1 MSLVLVFFPL
11 CTALAALLV
20 PSGRFR
26 PLLLPFASSVHTA
39 GTVLVLLR
47 PSLAEGPLFL
57 HLDPAA
63 KVFLLSMSVLY
74 LLVSFYAAGYLGTRR
89 DRSNRF
95 FVACLLA
102 SQGFI
107 TLVFWSRDLGL
118 MWVGMES
125 TTLVMAPL
133 VYFNR
138 SKQSIEATWKYLL
151 VGSVGIALALLGIFF
166 LAYSSLVAGTGATM
180 NLDVLRLNAPSL
192 SKPWL
197 RAAFILFLA
206 GYGTKMGL
214 APMHTWKPDAYGEAP
229 GVIGA
234 VFSGC
239 VTSAAFLSLSRIYGI
254 CNAAGE
260 GPFISGILIFMG
272 LLSMAVAGAF
282 MLNQRDFKRMLAYSS
297 VEHMGILTLGLGLG
311 APALFG
317 TMLHLMTNAMT
328 KGVLFLSAE
337 NIFNSYGSRN
347 IDQVRGALRRVP
359 FSAAFF
365 LAGFLAIT
373 GSPPFG
379 PFASEFSI
387 LAGAFAGG
395 HSVVGTLFL
404 GFLLLV
410 FIGMGYTVLRVVQGT
425 VPADLAENGY
435 RETFLLTAPIA
446 ACMIIVLVLGLFL
459 PAPLRTL
466 LREAAAY
473 LGGAS

>member
-11 CTALAALLV
+11 CAALFALLV

-26 PLLLPFASSVHTA
+26 PVLLPITASVHTA
-39 GTVLVLLR
+39 GTFYALVG
-47 PSLAEGPLFL
+47 PPPAEGPLSLF
-57 HLDPAA
+57 LDPVA

-74 LLVSFYAAGYLGTRR
+74 LLVSFYAVGYLKTRR

-95 FVACLLA
+95 FVSCLLA

-107 TLVFWSRDLGL
+107 TLVFWSHDLGL

-166 LAYSSLVAGTGATM
+166 LAYSSLVTGLGATM
-180 NLDVLRLNAPSL
+180 NLDMLRANAPSL

-260 GPFISGILIFMG
+260 QRFVSGILIFMG
-272 LLSMAVAGAF
+272 LFSMAVAGAF
-282 MLNQRDFKRMLAYSS
+282 MLNQRDFKRLLAYSS

-347 IDQVRGALRRVP
+347 IDRVSGALRRIP

-365 LAGFLAIT
+365 LLGFLAIT

-395 HSVVGTLFL
+395 HPVAGALFL
-404 GFLLLV
+404 FFLLLV

-425 VPADLAENGY
+425 VPRDLEENGY
-435 RETFLLTAPIA
+435 RETFLLKIPIA
-446 ACMIIVLVLGLFL
+446 AFMVIVLVLGLFL
-459 PAPLRTL
+459 PAPLETL
-466 LREAAAY
+466 LREAAAW
-473 LGGAS
+473 LGGET